1 MDLIDETGIA
11 KAVRLAGSQT
21 ALAKGI
27 TQIAEAK
34 GGSGVTPQAVQ
45 KWAAQGFAPPERCRE
60 IEDFL
65 EKRVTR
71 YELNPAIFGSAE
83 DAIAA
88 AQAPI
93 PEQVQP

>member
-1 MDLIDETGIA
+1 MDLIEETGIA

-21 ALAKGI
+21 ALANGI
-27 TQIAEAK
+27 SQIAEAK
-34 GGSGVTPQAVQ
+34 GGKGVTPQAVQ

-65 EKRVTR
+65 DKRVTR
-71 YELNPAIFGSAE
+71 YQLNPAIFGSAE

-88 AQAPI
+88 AQAPT